1 MEQINSSASTS
12 AAAATGGQPTEQ
24 KMQLTQQ

>member
-12 AAAATGGQPTEQ
+12 AAATGGQPTEQ